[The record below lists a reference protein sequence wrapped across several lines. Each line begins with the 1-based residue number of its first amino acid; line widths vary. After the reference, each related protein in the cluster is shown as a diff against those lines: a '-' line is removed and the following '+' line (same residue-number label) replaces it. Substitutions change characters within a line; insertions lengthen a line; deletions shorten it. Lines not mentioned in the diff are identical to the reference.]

1 MPPFTGALFNLNCIY
16 MSATIGAAAITA
28 GASLLGSLLG
38 SSKQDKNAQAQRD
51 WQEKM
56 YLMDREYNT
65 AANQRKRIEQAGLN
79 PNLMMNGSAGSVS
92 GSVPSTSM
100 SNSGETLAQGISSA
114 GSTAAQMIAQQMDI
128 NAQKNVREAEIRKAD
143 EEADYTGQMT
153 EAQRMQNMYLLQTL
167 QSTTKN
173 LELRNVYQE
182 LENQYAQDSLD
193 ARVDLVNAQNQSL
206 ANRAYLDAMNA
217 ALADTQNRISKVNLS
232 WLPAEKQAGLAN
244 VIAQSALFASQRGM
258 ADAAARMY
266 VSSAA
271 LNYANESGIK
281 IDNQFR
287 QATQQLSIDATNDAS
302 RWTQQKYED
311 THSPAN
317 KLWRWLGID
326 GSWLPAAGA
335 YAFGKSTKGLKAPK
349 KVKGFH

>member
-1 MPPFTGALFNLNCIY
+1 

-28 GASLLGSLLG
+28 GAGLLGSLFG
-38 SSKQDKNAQAQRD
+38 SHKQDKNAQAQRD

-65 AANQRKRIEQAGLN
+65 AANQRKRFEEAGLN
-79 PNLMMNGSAGSVS
+79 PNLLMNGSAGSVS

-114 GSTAAQMIAQQMDI
+114 GSSAAQMIAQQMDI
-128 NAQKNVREAEIRKAD
+128 NAQKNVRAAESRKAD

-167 QSTTKN
+167 QAKTKS
-173 LELRNVYQE
+173 LQLKNVYQE
-182 LENQYAQDSLD
+182 LENKYAKDSLD

-206 ANRAYLDAMNA
+206 ANRAYLDAINA
-217 ALADTQNRISKVNLS
+217 ALSDTQNRISKVNLS

-244 VIAQSALFASQRGM
+244 VIAQSALFAAQRGM
-258 ADAAARMY
+258 ATAAARMY
-266 VSSAA
+266 VSCAA

-281 IDNQFR
+281 LDNAFR
-287 QATQQLSIDATNDAS
+287 EATQQLSIDATNDAS

-311 THSPAN
+311 TQTPVN
-317 KLWRWLGID
+317 KFLRWFGLD
-326 GSWLPAAGA
+326 GSWSPTAGA
-335 YAFGKSTKGLKAPK
+335 YLFGKSTKGMRAPK

>member
-1 MPPFTGALFNLNCIY
+1 MP
-16 MSATIGAAAITA
+16 ATIGAAAITA
-28 GASLLGSLLG
+28 GAGLLGSLFG
-38 SSKQDKNAQAQRD
+38 SHKQDKNAQAQRD

-65 AANQRKRIEQAGLN
+65 AANQRKRFEEAGLN

-114 GSTAAQMIAQQMDI
+114 GSSAAQMIAQQMDI
-128 NAQKNVREAEIRKAD
+128 NAQKNVRAAESRRAD

-167 QSTTKN
+167 QAKTKN
-173 LELRNVYQE
+173 LQLRNVYQE
-182 LENQYAQDSLD
+182 LENQYAKDSLD

-206 ANRAYLDAMNA
+206 SNRAYLDAMNA

-232 WLPAEKQAGLAN
+232 WLPAEKQAGLSN
-244 VIAQSALFASQRGM
+244 VIAQSALFAAQRGM
-258 ADAAARMY
+258 ANSAARMY

-281 IDNQFR
+281 LDNDFR
-287 QATQQLSIDATNDAS
+287 KATQQLSIDATNDAS

-311 THSPAN
+311 TQSPAN

-335 YAFGKSTKGLKAPK
+335 YAFGKSTKGMRAPK

>member
-1 MPPFTGALFNLNCIY
+1 

-28 GASLLGSLLG
+28 GAGLLGSLFG
-38 SSKQDKNAQAQRD
+38 SNKQDKNAQAQRD

-65 AANQRKRIEQAGLN
+65 ASNQRKRFEQAGLN

-114 GSTAAQMIAQQMDI
+114 GSSAAQMIAQQMDI
-128 NAQKNVREAEIRKAD
+128 NAQKNVRAAESRKAD
-143 EEADYTGQMT
+143 EEADFTGQMT
-153 EAQRMQNMYLLQTL
+153 EAQRMQNMFLLQTL
-167 QSTTKN
+167 QAKTKN
-173 LELRNVYQE
+173 LQLRNVYQE
-182 LENQYAQDSLD
+182 LENKYAKDSLD
-193 ARVDLVNAQNQSL
+193 ARVDLINAQNQSL

-217 ALADTQNRISKVNLS
+217 ALADTQNRIAKVNLS

-244 VIAQSALFASQRGM
+244 VIAQSALFASQRRM

-281 IDNQFR
+281 IDNAFR
-287 QATQQLSIDATNDAS
+287 KATQQLSIDATNDAS

-311 THSPAN
+311 THSLAN

-335 YAFGKSTKGLKAPK
+335 YAFGKSTQGIRAPK
-349 KVKGFH
+349 KVKGFR